1 MESHVEKE
9 EDGSPVRSVLIALGA
24 VYLFLTGQRRSAV
37 VVGLAYAAM
46 DALTNLRA
54 SGAGSRLLADS
65 GAAHSPVVHT
75 GAQAGRRSMPHTL
88 FSAQPRKDH
97 LEVET
102 RKSARKR
109 DAGKDNTTKNNT
121 PTSKTTGNDDGK
133 KSNSGGPLGFY
144 NSFMDKHPNVKAFL
158 EKIGKD
164 NIGMLAAFVSWTLL
178 TSIVPIMVGL
188 VAISGLFLRSP
199 SAQANIVSHLH
210 AASQGT
216 FKPSEIMSLV
226 RLSTQ
231 HTGILGL
238 IGFVGVLWGGSSLGG
253 ALSTAF
259 QAIFETTGRN
269 FIKEKLI
276 DIGMI
281 FVFTALMLIIIAGSA
296 AGAIISSLVKG
307 VPVPGLVEII
317 GLAISLIS
325 AFILFMAIYLVFPN
339 INPPFKFGNVWKGA
353 LLSAILFTILSLIW
367 PIYAHY
373 QNFGKYGQLLSSIL
387 LLTAW
392 IYFFSMI
399 TMVGAEVAAF
409 AAIEQA
415 HDEGKE
421 VGPAPQESVPQ
432 HEVLRDSPA
441 PR

>member
-1 MESHVEKE
+1 MESHIEQR
-9 EDGSPVRSVLIALGA
+9 EDGSPVRSVLITVGA
-24 VYLFLTGQRRSAV
+24 VYLFLTGQKRSAV

-46 DALTNLRA
+46 DALANLRA
-54 SGAGSRLLADS
+54 SGAGRAFLADS
-65 GAAHSPVVHT
+65 SPTQGPTVP
-75 GAQAGRRSMPHTL
+75 AGTRAERDAPPRTL
-88 FSAQPRKDH
+88 FSARAPSERTEVEKRKPARTSQKDRAQRKDA
-97 LEVET
+97 
-102 RKSARKR
+102 SGQQA
-109 DAGKDNTTKNNT
+109 DSSKN
-121 PTSKTTGNDDGK
+121 K
-133 KSNSGGPLGFY
+133 SGGPLGFY
-144 NSFMDKHPNVKAFL
+144 NSFMEKHPNVKAFI
-158 EKIGKD
+158 EKVGKD
-164 NIGMLAAFVSWTLL
+164 NIGMLAAFVSWTVL
-178 TSIVPIMVGL
+178 TSIVPIIVGL
-188 VAISGLFLRSP
+188 VAISGLFLRDP
-199 SAQANIVSHLH
+199 STQANIVSHIH
-210 AASQGT
+210 SASQGT
-216 FKPSEIMSLV
+216 FSASEIMSLV

-231 HTGILGL
+231 HTGLLGL

-253 ALSTAF
+253 AVSTAF

-276 DIGMI
+276 DIGML
-281 FVFTALMLIIIAGSA
+281 FVFTALMLIIILGSA
-296 AGAIISSLVKG
+296 AGSILTSFVRG

-317 GLAISLIS
+317 GLAISLVS

-339 INPPFKFGNVWKGA
+339 IDPPFKFGNVWKGA
-353 LLSAILFTILSLIW
+353 GVSAILFTILSLIW
-367 PIYAHY
+367 PIYAHF

-399 TMVGAEVAAF
+399 TMVGAEVTAF

-421 VGPAPQESVPQ
+421 LGPEPQESVPQ